1 MSLMEPAPVRSLP
14 IRFNTEVLDREQVAK
29 VHESALEILRRVGVG
44 TSSDKLL
51 KLMADHG
58 QDVDFEDKRIRF
70 TPEFV
75 EEKRAL
81 APRTYTL
88 AGRTRE
94 NDLLLDGTQAYLS
107 PDGCAPQ
114 IIDLESGKRRSS
126 TKADLGQ
133 ITRLADALP
142 EIGFL
147 WRSVAAGDTFAPVR
161 SLHEV
166 EIQLANTTKHIE
178 TGSGTDAFNARGV
191 VELCRT
197 AVGGADALREHPIL
211 SSNQC
216 IISPLFWD
224 EGPIDCFEIYSEA
237 GLPISVISMALACA
251 TAPGTIAGLLALTIA
266 EILSGVVIL
275 QTMSPGAKAIATGY
289 PSTMDLHSG
298 ALNLAAGPDDALA
311 QMACTQM
318 LRHLGLPCSSG
329 MLGTGAKSSNWQAG
343 AQAAMSAAKNAFV
356 PADLFSGA
364 GSLYASNVYSMAQ
377 LVLDCEIF
385 NAVARWAQGFA
396 FDDEHLGLDVIE
408 EVGPGG
414 HFLAS
419 RHTLDHMGEFWRAKH
434 MDTSSWEQWE
444 SAGTDPVAS
453 AEAEVRRILAEHE
466 PEPLDEPV
474 TAELRRIVA
483 AHEAEARADSEDDE
497 D

>member
-1 MSLMEPAPVRSLP
+1 MTSMDSTPIRSLP
-14 IRFNTEVLDREQVAK
+14 IRFHTEVLEADEVARI
-29 VHESALEILRRVGVG
+29 HESALEILRRVGIG

-58 QDVDFEDKRIRF
+58 QDVDFQEKRIRF
-70 TPEFV
+70 SPEFV

-81 APRTYTL
+81 APRSYTL
-88 AGRTRE
+88 GARTRD
-94 NDLLLDGTQAYLS
+94 NDLLIDGRNAYLS

-114 IIDLESGKRRSS
+114 VMDLDTGQRRSS
-126 TKADLGQ
+126 TKEDLGR

-147 WRSVAAGDTFAPVR
+147 WRSVSANDAPSEVR

-166 EIQLANTTKHIE
+166 EVQLANTTKHLQ

-197 AVGGADALREHPIL
+197 AVGGAEALRQYPIL

-224 EGPIDCFEIYSEA
+224 EGPIDCFEIYAEA
-237 GLPISVISMALACA
+237 GIPISIISMALTCA
-251 TAPGTIAGLLALTIA
+251 TAPGTVAGVLALTIA
-266 EILSGVVIL
+266 EILSGLAIL

-289 PSTMDLHSG
+289 PSTMDLYSG
-298 ALNLAAGPDDALA
+298 ALNLASGPEDAMA
-311 QMACTQM
+311 QMACTQV

-343 AQAAMSAAKNAFV
+343 AQAAMSAAKNAFM
-356 PADLFSGA
+356 PSDLFNGA
-364 GSLYASNVYSMAQ
+364 GSIYASNVFSMSQ
-377 LVLDCEIF
+377 LALDCEIF
-385 NAVARWAQGFA
+385 NCVARWARGYS
-396 FDDEHLGLDVIE
+396 FDEEHIGLDIIE
-408 EVGPGG
+408 QVGPGG

-419 RHTLDHMGEFWRAKH
+419 RHTRDHMGEFWRARY
-434 MDTSSWEQWE
+434 MDSSSWEQWQ
-444 SAGTDPVAS
+444 SAGEPDPREA
-453 AEAEVRRILAEHE
+453 AEADVRRILAEHV
-466 PEPLDEPV
+466 PEPLPEGME
-474 TAELRRIVA
+474 AELRRIVDTYEREA
-483 AHEAEARADSEDDE
+483 AESGGA
-497 D
+497 